1 MRSLRRSVLGTGSW
15 SSGSLASLMP
25 FARPARPMRTL
36 FALALITAVSAGA
49 TAGRDHSVQQ
59 VILTEPFEV
68 ISARDLTRLLARKIG
83 NLGKIDPDRPL
94 ADDNGQTLS
103 MFGREDLI
111 AATSNDYMATRCAP
125 LAPGTNILD
134 EIGRR
139 ARLTSIVIINESHE
153 RSEHRGFTAQVA
165 RRLRPLGYDTLAME
179 TLTNNPASTPKEYLP
194 VFIQKPDLPYLTDG
208 DGFYLSE
215 SAFGRLGRLAKA
227 LGYGLVP
234 YENNEKTGLP
244 PDAPVEQQIA
254 VREEAQ
260 ARNLS
265 QFLKEHPGAKILI
278 HVGYSHAG
286 EEPHGKGDRWMALRL
301 KEKTGVDPLTIS
313 QTTCRGGDR
322 TDRFSALPA
331 DLAAGTFDLV
341 IDHPDARFVRGR
353 PAWRLGIGDRP
364 VSIPRALWPTSGW
377 RVIEARPEG
386 EPSDSVPMDRVAIRP
401 GEDIALMLPPGR
413 YRLRIIDVTQAKQ
426 SEGKT
431 AN

>member
-1 MRSLRRSVLGTGSW
+1 MRSAWRALRGTGGG
-15 SSGSLASLMP
+15 SSSLLTSLMP
-25 FARPARPMRTL
+25 FPRPTRPMRTL
-36 FALALITAVSAGA
+36 LALASITTGSAGA
-49 TAGRDHSVQQ
+49 TAGQDYAAQR

-68 ISARDLTRLLARKIG
+68 MSARDLTRLLARKIG
-83 NLGKIDPDRPL
+83 NLAKVDPDRPL
-94 ADDNGQTLS
+94 PDDNGQTLS

-111 AATSNDYMATRCAP
+111 AATSDDYTATRCAP
-125 LAPGTNILD
+125 RAPGTNILD
-134 EIGRR
+134 EIEHR

-179 TLTNNPASTPKEYLP
+179 TLTNSWAGNWANTPKEYLP
-194 VFIQKPDLPYLTDG
+194 TFIKQPDLPYLTDN

-254 VREEAQ
+254 AREEAQ

-265 QFLKEHPGAKILI
+265 LFLKEHPGAKMLI

-301 KEKTGVDPLTIS
+301 KEKTGIDPLTIS
-313 QTTCRGGDR
+313 QTSCRGGGR

-331 DLAAGTFDLV
+331 DLAAGTFDLI

-364 VSIPRALWPTSGW
+364 VTIPQSLRPTSGW

-386 EPSDSVPMDRVAIRP
+386 EPTDSVPMDRVAIRP

-413 YRLRIIDVTQAKQ
+413 YKLRIINVAP
-426 SEGKT
+426 T
-431 AN
+431 AGQE